1 MGLSLPT
8 DDDRVRAAFEPGAS
22 PIDERLDA
30 LRRLHAAGVRTFA
43 VVQPAL
49 PMDAARLVDAYSH
62 AFECDPLSAFGGV
75 VALNRPVDH
84 ATAEAMVVKT
94 DAIIAP
100 AYHPDALA
108 LLTRKKNVRV
118 LQLSAPPEPTVM
130 LHGVHGGALVQE
142 SDSLDIDWLTE
153 KDIAFL
159 PAGEQEKTVILN
171 EGDFVVF
178 YPGEV
183 HKPLCAVDEPAK
195 VRKAVVKML
204 MA

>member
-1 MGLSLPT
+1 MFVGHIHHLQAWLP
-8 DDDRVRAAFEPGAS
+8 
-22 PIDERLDA
+22 DA
-30 LRRLHAAGVRTFA
+30 LRQAIEHVKAHVSEETPPGKYDIDGNNVFYMISEDTTEPLVARLAEYHARYLDIQIVLRGQEAMTFSTRPAGV
-43 VVQPAL
+43 P
-49 PMDAARLVDAYSH
+49 
-62 AFECDPLSAFGGV
+62 
-75 VALNRPVDH
+75 
-84 ATAEAMVVKT
+84 
-94 DAIIAP
+94 
-100 AYHPDALA
+100 
-108 LLTRKKNVRV
+108 
-118 LQLSAPPEPTVM
+118 
-130 LHGVHGGALVQE
+130 
-142 SDSLDIDWLTE
+142 DIDWLAE